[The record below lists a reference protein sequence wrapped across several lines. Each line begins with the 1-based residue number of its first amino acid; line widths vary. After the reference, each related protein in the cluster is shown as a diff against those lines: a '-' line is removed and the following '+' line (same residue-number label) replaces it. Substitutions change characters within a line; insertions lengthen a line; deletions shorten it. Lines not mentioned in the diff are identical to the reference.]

1 MRSLKQY
8 WQQAVASIRKALRP
22 HPQLTSRPDELE
34 HKLSA
39 VSSENQILSAEL
51 SRVRADSEQARS
63 EENRKIAALEK
74 FREKTEA
81 VRNLDLTKLA
91 ELERLSDVLGKSLTT
106 ETQRTSELESR
117 IVELETALDQARE
130 QNKTLVSSLAAT
142 TTKLETTTNQ
152 IRDLQ
157 VLSVEQAKAVKA
169 SLAQVTAR
177 CDSMEEYTRSQGEKL
192 ENEQRLYANAL
203 QEVQLDQRKQ
213 DQRVSWITTVAGLAL
228 LLGALASGI
237 MIWDVQKNSR
247 VIASMSRDIKSL
259 ISPINEHLGSQ
270 HDFPGQ
276 QPPPPADIIET
287 PVPPENASPDVSKAA
302 DPVTTSKPDVYPQS
316 PGSAF
321 NLARRAKQKG
331 LHRTTR
337 KQAVAFFEDNATES
351 GIVEMPS
358 GLQYR
363 IIKAGSGKMPTM
375 ADKVVLDYL
384 GATPDGKVF
393 DSTYFTDD
401 AATYSMSEVIP
412 GWQEA
417 LLQMREGAEWEL
429 YVPPQLAQ
437 KGNIRKRGMTGFE
450 PSVYL
455 MELLQVIEPSE

>member
-1 MRSLKQY
+1 LRSLKQY
-8 WQQAVASIRKALRP
+8 WQQAVARIRDALRP
-22 HPQLTSRPDELE
+22 PPQHTSRPEELE
-34 HKLSA
+34 HRISV

-51 SRVRADSEQARS
+51 SRVRTDSERAQS
-63 EENRKIAALEK
+63 EENLKLAALEQ

-81 VRNLDLTKLA
+81 ARHLDLTKLA
-91 ELERLSDVLGKSLTT
+91 ELERLSDMLGNSLRT

-117 IVELETALDQARE
+117 IDALKTELDQARE
-130 QNKTLVSSLAAT
+130 QNKTLESSLASNT
-142 TTKLETTTNQ
+142 TRLETTSNQ
-152 IRDLQ
+152 VRDLQ
-157 VLSVEQAKAVKA
+157 VLALEQAKAVKA
-169 SLAQVTAR
+169 SLAQVAAR
-177 CDSMEEYTRSQGEKL
+177 CESMEEYTRSQGEKL

-213 DQRVSWITTVAGLAL
+213 DQRVSWTITVAGLAL

-237 MIWDVQKNSR
+237 MIWNVQKNSR
-247 VIASMSRDIKSL
+247 VIASMSSDIKSL
-259 ISPINEHLGSQ
+259 ISPINEHLSSQ

-276 QPPPPADIIET
+276 ELPPPAVAIET
-287 PVPPENASPDVSKAA
+287 PVQTENASPVVSKTVE
-302 DPVTTSKPDVYPQS
+302 PVTTGKPDVSPPS

-331 LHRTTR
+331 LHRSTR
-337 KQAVAFFEDNATES
+337 QQAAAFFEENATES
-351 GIVEMPS
+351 GIIEMPS

-363 IIKAGSGKMPTM
+363 IVKAGSGKMPTL

-384 GATPDGKVF
+384 GATPDGTVF

-429 YVPPQLAQ
+429 FVPPQLAQ

-455 MELLQVIEPSE
+455 IELLQVIETND

>member
-1 MRSLKQY
+1 LRSLKQY
-8 WQQAVASIRKALRP
+8 WQQAFASITKARRP
-22 HPQLTSRPDELE
+22 HPQHTSRPEELE
-34 HKLSA
+34 HKIS
-39 VSSENQILSAEL
+39 VVTSENRILSAEL
-51 SRVRADSEQARS
+51 SRVRTDSAQALS
-63 EENRKIAALEK
+63 EDNRKIAALEQ

-81 VRNLDLTKLA
+81 AHYRDQAKLA
-91 ELERLSDVLGKSLTT
+91 ELERLSDVLGKSLRT

-117 IVELETALDQARE
+117 IDELETALDQARG
-130 QNKTLVSSLAAT
+130 QNKTLESSLAST
-142 TTKLETTTNQ
+142 TTRLETATNQ
-152 IRDLQ
+152 ISDLQ

-169 SLAQVTAR
+169 TLAQVTAR
-177 CDSMEEYTRSQGEKL
+177 CEDMEEYARSQSEKL
-192 ENEQRLYANAL
+192 ENEQRLYANTL

-228 LLGALASGI
+228 LLGTLASGM
-237 MIWDVQKNSR
+237 MIWNVQKNSR
-247 VIASMSRDIKSL
+247 VIASMSSDIKSL
-259 ISPINEHLGSQ
+259 ISPINDHLGSQ
-270 HDFPGQ
+270 HDFPVQ
-276 QPPPPADIIET
+276 QLPPPVDAIET
-287 PVPPENASPDVSKAA
+287 PVTPENVSPVVSKATE
-302 DPVTTSKPDVYPQS
+302 PVTTGKPDVYPQS
-316 PGSAF
+316 PGNAF

-337 KQAVAFFEDNATES
+337 QQAVDFFEENATES
-351 GIVEMPS
+351 GIVELPS

-363 IIKAGSGKMPTM
+363 IVKAGSGRMPTL

-384 GATPDGKVF
+384 GATPDGTVF

-429 YVPPQLAQ
+429 FVPPQLAQ

-455 MELLQVIEPSE
+455 IELLQVIETKE

>member
-1 MRSLKQY
+1 LRSLKQY
-8 WQQAVASIRKALRP
+8 WQQAFASITKALRP
-22 HPQLTSRPDELE
+22 HPQHTSRPEELE
-34 HKLSA
+34 HKIS
-39 VSSENQILSAEL
+39 VVTSENQILSAEL
-51 SRVRADSEQARS
+51 SRVRADSAQALS
-63 EENRKIAALEK
+63 EENRKIAALEQ

-81 VRNLDLTKLA
+81 AQDLDQTKLA
-91 ELERLSDVLGKSLTT
+91 ELERLSDVLGKSLAA
-106 ETQRTSELESR
+106 ETQRTSELERR
-117 IVELETALDQARE
+117 IDELETALDQARE
-130 QNKTLVSSLAAT
+130 QNRTLESSLAT
-142 TTKLETTTNQ
+142 TTTVLENTGNQ
-152 IRDLQ
+152 IRELQ

-169 SLAQVTAR
+169 SLAQVTTR
-177 CDSMEEYTRSQGEKL
+177 YESLEEYARSQGEKL

-203 QEVQLDQRKQ
+203 QEIQLDQRKQ

-228 LLGALASGI
+228 LLGTLASGM
-237 MIWDVQKNSR
+237 MIWNVQKNSR
-247 VIASMSRDIKSL
+247 VIASMSSDIKAL
-259 ISPINEHLGSQ
+259 VSPINDHLGSR
-270 HDFPGQ
+270 HDFPEQ
-276 QPPPPADIIET
+276 QPPAPVHAIET
-287 PVPPENASPDVSKAA
+287 PIPPENASPVLSKAA
-302 DPVTTSKPDVYPQS
+302 EPAATGKPDVYPQS
-316 PGSAF
+316 PGNAF
-321 NLARRAKQKG
+321 NLARRAKHKG

-337 KQAVAFFEDNATES
+337 QQAAAFFEENATES

-363 IIKAGSGKMPTM
+363 IVKAGSGKMPTL

-384 GATPDGKVF
+384 GATPDGRVF

-429 YVPPQLAQ
+429 FVPPQLAQ

-455 MELLQVIEPSE
+455 IELLQVIETKE